1 MDRKIRKLRK
11 IELLEL
17 LLEQEKEIDRL
28 QAENAES
35 PIVVTLSE
43 ITTEV
48 SHTQFQKAPSSMV
61 VTP

>member
-28 QAENAES
+28 QAENAE
-35 PIVVTLSE
+35 L
-43 ITTEV
+43 
-48 SHTQFQKAPSSMV
+48 QKQLDHRV
-61 VTP
+61 RR

>member
-28 QAENAES
+28 QAENAE
-35 PIVVTLSE
+35 L
-43 ITTEV
+43 
-48 SHTQFQKAPSSMV
+48 
-61 VTP
+61 